1 MGKDKYK
8 RFLENKT
15 FTLLHQPAF
24 EEVFDK
30 DFQLKGRWH
39 SKFFSNEN
47 PIVLELG
54 CGKGEYAVEL
64 ARMFPEKNFIGVD
77 IKGARMWRGAKTATE
92 EGLKNVAFVRTRI
105 EFIRSVFGKDEV
117 SEIWITFPDP
127 QMKSNRRKKRLTAAG
142 FLNSYRTFLRP
153 EGVVH
158 LKTDSQFLHEFT
170 KCIIA
175 DNGLKQLSACND
187 IYGLGAADEVLS
199 IKTAYEKEFLSQG
212 LPITYICFCIDGEKP
227 IEDPKSFE
235 PDLFRASV

>member
-15 FTLLHQPAF
+15 FTLLHQPTF

-30 DFQLKGRWH
+30 DFHLKGQWH
-39 SKFFSNEN
+39 SNFFRNSN

-54 CGKGEYAVEL
+54 CGKGEYTVAL
-64 ARMFPEKNFIGVD
+64 SRMFPDKNFIGID

-105 EFIRSVFGKDEV
+105 EFIRSLFGKDEV

-127 QMKSNRRKKRLTAAG
+127 QIKSNRRKKRLTAAG
-142 FLNSYRTFLRP
+142 FLNSYRMFLCP
-153 EGVVH
+153 NGLVH

-170 KCIIA
+170 KCIVA
-175 DNGLKQLSACND
+175 DNGLTSLFGCND
-187 IYGLGAADEVLS
+187 IYGGGVANEVLS
-199 IKTAYEKEFLSQG
+199 IKTAYEKEFLSKG
-212 LPITYICFCIDGEKP
+212 LPITYMKFCIDGEKP

-235 PDLFRASV
+235 PDLFRAGV